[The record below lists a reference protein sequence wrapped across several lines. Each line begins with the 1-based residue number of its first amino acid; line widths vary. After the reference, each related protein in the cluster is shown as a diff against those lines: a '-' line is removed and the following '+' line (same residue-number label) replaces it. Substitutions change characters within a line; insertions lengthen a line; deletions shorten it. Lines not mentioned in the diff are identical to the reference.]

1 MDREQLMGRYVR
13 LMDELAKVQDRPKQ
27 SRAWS
32 DRLAC
37 DIAATARE
45 IITLQPPDEQV
56 SELPWAVLLEPTS
69 SPRQALRRKPIESKP
84 ESELVDRP
92 PAW

>member
-56 SELPWAVLLEPTS
+56 SELPWAVLLAPNS
-69 SPRQALRRKPIESKP
+69 SPGQE
-84 ESELVDRP
+84 
-92 PAW
+92 